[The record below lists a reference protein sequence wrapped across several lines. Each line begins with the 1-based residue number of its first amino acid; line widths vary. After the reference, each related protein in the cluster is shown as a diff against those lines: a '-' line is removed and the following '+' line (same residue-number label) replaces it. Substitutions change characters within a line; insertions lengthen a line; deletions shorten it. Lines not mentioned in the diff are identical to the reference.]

1 MFKLPVPK
9 RLANSLRETER
20 KIELLTGK
28 GGYKV
33 IYLLADL
40 LTYKVVGIESAVNK
54 VNVPSLPTALLLLL
68 HLRVVKIV
76 HKFMNTPHNSLT
88 LFPKFFFFH
97 DFPSYILMNWF
108 CCNKHSLSTILY
120 N

>member
-1 MFKLPVPK
+1 MPK

-54 VNVPSLPTALLLLL
+54 VNALLLLL

-76 HKFMNTPHNSLT
+76 HKFINTPNISQT
-88 LFPKFFFFH
+88 LFPKTFF
-97 DFPSYILMNWF
+97 S
-108 CCNKHSLSTILY
+108 
-120 N
+120 

>member
-40 LTYKVVGIESAVNK
+40 LTYKVVGIESDVNK
-54 VNVPSLPTALLLLL
+54 VNALLLLL

-76 HKFMNTPHNSLT
+76 HKFINTPNISQT
-88 LFPKFFFFH
+88 LFPKTFF
-97 DFPSYILMNWF
+97 S
-108 CCNKHSLSTILY
+108 
-120 N
+120 